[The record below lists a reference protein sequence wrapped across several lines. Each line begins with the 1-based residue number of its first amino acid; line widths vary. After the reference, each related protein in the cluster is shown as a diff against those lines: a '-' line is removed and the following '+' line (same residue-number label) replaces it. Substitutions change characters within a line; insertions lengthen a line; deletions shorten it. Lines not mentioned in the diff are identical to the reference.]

1 MQEPIKTIIVRAQ
14 QTFDIVIGLN
24 PIQIETEDDRILNAL
39 KEYKN
44 VIYRMTSLGLLFSA
58 Q

>member
-14 QTFDIVIGLN
+14 KNFDIVRGLN

-44 VIYRMTSLGLLFSA
+44 VIYRMTSPGLLFSA